1 VAKDPAFL
9 FYASDFLTGVTD
21 LTFEERGQYITLLC
35 LQHQK
40 GSLNEKTIRLSVGNV
55 SVDVLSKFSQDENG
69 NYYNE
74 RLNIEIEKR
83 AAFVDS
89 RRENGL
95 KGGRPKK
102 PNGYPSAKPNGK
114 AKKNLPINVNENE
127 IIDYFVSNGYAKD
140 LAQKFYLHYQPDW
153 VDTNGKKVKD
163 WKKKAQVVWFKE
175 ENKQQKRYDPS
186 NPNQMHY

>member
-40 GSLNEKTIRLSVGNV
+40 GSLNEKTIRLSIGNV
-55 SVDVLSKFSQDENG
+55 SVDVLSKFTKDENG
-69 NYYNE
+69 NFYNE
-74 RLNIEIEKR
+74 RLNTEIEKR
-83 AAFVDS
+83 SAFVDS
-89 RRENGL
+89 RRENGS

-102 PNGYPSAKPNGK
+102 PNGLPSAKPNGK
-114 AKKNLPINVNENE
+114 PKKNLPINVNENE
-127 IIDYFVSNGYAKD
+127 IIDYFINNGYSKELAK
-140 LAQKFYLHYQPDW
+140 KFYLHYQPDW
-153 VDTNGKKVKD
+153 KDANGKVVKD

-175 ENKQQKRYDPS
+175 ENKQVKRFDPS
-186 NPNQMHY
+186 NPNQMIY